1 MILTL
6 SIFQIKTVSSWEKV
20 IPSPESE
27 LKLKTF
33 LQTLRKNL
41 QEFHNMSEWEIIQSI
56 VGCVIAFLL
65 FLHSLWIKR
74 TSGNGANI
82 GNGDNSG
89 NANIGNGTIAG
100 QEGVNMPVIGLQA

>member
-33 LQTLRKNL
+33 LQTLRKSL

-56 VGCVIAFLL
+56 VGCIIAFLL
-65 FLHSLWIKR
+65 LLHSLWIKR

-82 GNGDNSG
+82 ANGV
-89 NANIGNGTIAG
+89 NIGNGTNAE
-100 QEGVNMPVIGLQA
+100 QEGVNVPEIGLQA